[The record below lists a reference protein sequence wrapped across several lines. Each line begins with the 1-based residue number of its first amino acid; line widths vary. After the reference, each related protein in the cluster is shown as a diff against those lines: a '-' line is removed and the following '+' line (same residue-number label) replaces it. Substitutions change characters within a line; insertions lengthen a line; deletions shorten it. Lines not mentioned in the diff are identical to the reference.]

1 MKKQIVNNLITASAI
16 VALLVAHIG
25 SVSAAS
31 ATASTSAKGPL
42 GQTLTASIGKEPLPS
57 GETTEVTVSG
67 KGYAVKTGIYVTY
80 CVLPK
85 KGKKPEH
92 CGAYNPTGINTQAHW
107 VSNNPPFYAVLLA
120 GKFGKGGT
128 FKVTLP
134 IGSKI
139 GDYDCTK
146 VQCAIL
152 TRADHTNSSYRK
164 ADVIIPVTFKQGEK

>member
-1 MKKQIVNNLITASAI
+1 MQKQTLKKIFASAALA
-16 VALLVAHIG
+16 ALLLSPFGPVGAI
-25 SVSAAS
+25 SAANAAS
-31 ATASTSAKGPL
+31 STSAKGNL
-42 GQTLTASIGKEPLPS
+42 GQTLTAAIGKEPLAVDQ
-57 GETTEVTVSG
+57 TTDVTVSG
-67 KGYAVKTGIYVTY
+67 KGYGLKTGIYVTY
-80 CVLPK
+80 CVMPK

-107 VSNNPPFYAVLLA
+107 ISSNAPLYAALLA
-120 GKFGKGGT
+120 KKFGKGGT

-134 IGSKI
+134 IGSTI

-164 ADVIIPVTFKQGEK
+164 ADVIIPVTFK